1 MSTYSPVAYQAL
13 SSAAASVSFTGIPQG
28 YTDLV
33 LVCVAKGAS
42 PQSMRMQFNS
52 DTGTNYSTTN
62 LFADIGG
69 SPSASS
75 SRYTSETSIRVGYVQ
90 NGLSTTD
97 FLSSIIHLQN
107 YSNITTYKTILSR
120 SAQAVNATVGLWQRT
135 AAITSIVL
143 FPASSV
149 NFASGSTFALY
160 GIAGGQTSAKASGGT
175 ITTSGAYTIHTF
187 LQSGGFIPNEDLTV
201 DYLVIAGGGGGGGGA
216 GSGEGGGGGAGG
228 LRSTVTATGGGGSLE
243 TALSLT
249 AGVTYPAIVGAGG
262 VGSSNDRGTN
272 GTSSTFATITSIGGG
287 GGGGRNGEEQSGFS
301 GGSGGGGGQKDNAT
315 NNFGLGTT
323 NQGFNGGNGM
333 NNGTPSD
340 AGGGG
345 GGGSGAVGANA
356 PSGTTGGAGGS
367 SINVSITGSSVA
379 YAGGGGGAGS
389 TTGGAAGGG
398 GARPGNDTAPASA
411 NSGSGGGGT
420 ASAGG
425 AGGSGIVIVRYLT

>member
-13 SSAAASVSFTGIPQG
+13 TSAAASVGFNGIPQG

-42 PQSMRMQFNS
+42 PQSMRMQFNN
-52 DTGTNYSTTN
+52 DTAANYSSNN
-62 LFADIGG
+62 LYADIGG
-69 SPSASS
+69 TPSADSA
-75 SRYTSETSIRVGYVQ
+75 RYTSETSIRAGYVQ

-107 YSNITTYKTILSR
+107 YSNITTYKSILSR
-120 SAQAVNATVGLWQRT
+120 SAQAVNATVGLWQNT
-135 AAITSIVL
+135 SAITSIVL

-160 GIAGGQTSAKASGGT
+160 GIAGGQASAKASGG
-175 ITTSGAYTIHTF
+175 IIATSGAYTYHTF
-187 LQSGGFIPNEDLTV
+187 TTSGGFIPNEDLTV
-201 DYLVIAGGGGGGGGA
+201 DYLVIAGGAGGGGGQ
-216 GSGEGGGGGAGG
+216 GSAEGGGGGAGG

-249 AGVTYPAIVGAGG
+249 AGITYPAIVGAGG
-262 VGSSNDRGTN
+262 AGSTSSSLPGSNGTN
-272 GTSSTFATITSIGGG
+272 STFASITSIGGG
-287 GGGGRNGEEQSGFS
+287 GGGSRNTEGYKGQI
-301 GGSGGGGGQKDNAT
+301 GGSGGGGGQRDNLVPNYGSGIA
-315 NNFGLGTT
+315 
-323 NQGFNGGNGM
+323 NQGFDGGNGYHT
-333 NNGTPSD
+333 GGAS
-340 AGGGG
+340 GGGG
-345 GGGSGAVGANA
+345 GGGSGAVGADA
-356 PSGTTGGAGGS
+356 PSASTGGAGGS

-389 TTGGAAGGG
+389 STGGAGG
-398 GARPGNDTAPASA
+398 GAGAGAGNSATAATA

-420 ASAGG
+420 GSTGG

>member
-1 MSTYSPVAYQAL
+1 MSTYTPIASQTL
-13 SSAAASVSFTGIPQG
+13 GSAAASVTFSGIPQG

-33 LVCVAKGAS
+33 IVFNGTSAS
-42 PQSMRMQFNS
+42 SHTAGLQFNS
-52 DTGTNYSTTN
+52 DTGS
-62 LFADIGG
+62 
-69 SPSASS
+69 
-75 SRYTSETSIRVGYVQ
+75 
-90 NGLSTTD
+90 
-97 FLSSIIHLQN
+97 N
-107 YSNITTYKTILSR
+107 YSNTYLLGESGATASGRASNTTSSSQFYPNTTIGTAVINIANYSNTTTYKTILTRWSNTDNY
-120 SAQAVNATVGLWQRT
+120 ALANVGLWRST
-135 AAITSIVL
+135 AAINTVL
-143 FPASSV
+143 LTGNGT
-149 NFASGSTFALY
+149 NFQTGSTFSIY
-160 GIAGGQTSAKASGGT
+160 GIAGGQASAKASGG
-175 ITTSGAYTIHTF
+175 IIATSGAYTYHTF
-187 LQSGGFIPNEDLTV
+187 TSSGGFIPSQNLTV
-201 DYLVIAGGGGGGGGA
+201 DYLVIAGGGGGGGGG

-249 AGVTYPAIVGAGG
+249 AGITYPAIVGAGG

-345 GGGSGAVGANA
+345 GGGSGAAGSDA
-356 PSGTTGGAGGS
+356 PFGTTGGAGGS
-367 SINVSITGSSVA
+367 SVSVSITGSSVA

-389 TTGGAAGGG
+389 TTGGASGGG
-398 GARPGNDTAPASA
+398 GAGAGNVTTPATI